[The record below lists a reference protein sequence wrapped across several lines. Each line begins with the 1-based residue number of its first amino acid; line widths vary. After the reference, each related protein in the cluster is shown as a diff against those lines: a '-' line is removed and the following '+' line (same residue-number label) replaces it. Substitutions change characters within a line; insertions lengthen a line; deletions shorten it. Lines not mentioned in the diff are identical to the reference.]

1 MNRRTRRL
9 RKSPDRLLT
18 ASSSGRSAAHDTT
31 PERAPLKRSAETS
44 IHLSFAGTI
53 FVGAMLLFACQ
64 PMIARMIVPLL
75 GGAPAVWI
83 VCSLCFQ
90 TLLLAGYGYAHFV
103 GTRLRVQ
110 TQVVLQLAIIG
121 SVFLVLPIAVDDAT
135 VQRLTGGHPTF
146 GLLLLLLRTIG
157 LPFFVLSTSSPLL
170 QRWFAELGERDPYHL
185 YAASNAGS
193 MLALLG
199 YPLLAE
205 PLLSVK
211 AQSRAFHTVFA
222 AYAALVVLCAIR
234 AVRSR
239 APLAERLD
247 ATPAPPQVRIESDSE
262 RPREASRAKGNE
274 KSKWAERFVW
284 VGLAFAPSS
293 LLLGA
298 TEYVTTDIASVPLLW
313 VLPLALYLL
322 SFIIAFAK
330 RQIVGPVILSRATA
344 LVAALVVA
352 ITLANVAGPAWLV
365 VGAHMLLLLLA
376 SIVCHRGLAERRP
389 PVARLTEFYL
399 LMSIGGVLGGAFNG
413 LFAPFVFDD
422 LFEYPIAIGLVCLAR
437 AAIDPKAT
445 SSNRNDV
452 LRDVALGLALGAA
465 TYGLVKLGTARN
477 VDPQWSFG
485 WMFGVPIV
493 LAYAWSR
500 RPVRYAV
507 AVAGLLLAGM
517 SHGGFRGK
525 TLWADRGFFGVLQV
539 TRERE
544 GRFQL
549 LVSGRTMHGKQAL
562 APGAEHVPLAYYHP
576 TGPAGD
582 VLGPLPTPAVKLPS
596 RRVGVIGLGIGSL
609 AAYARPGDEWT
620 FFEINPAVV
629 DVAWNHFTFLERAQ
643 AAAKVDVEVG
653 DARLRLRQGPEARF
667 DILVLDAFSSD
678 AVPVHLVTR
687 EALVVYRRALRPG
700 GILLAH
706 VSNNHVRLP
715 PVFAALAR
723 ESGLVAIG
731 RNDDSLTAE
740 EKLAGKDASEWVV
753 LTDTRAEIDLLLRGG
768 KGWRPLTAPP
778 SQRVW
783 TDDYAD
789 VLGALRF

>member
-1 MNRRTRRL
+1 M
-9 RKSPDRLLT
+9 SQLT
-18 ASSSGRSAAHDTT
+18 PMRSSGAR
-31 PERAPLKRSAETS
+31 L
-44 IHLSFAGTI
+44 HLSFAGTI

-103 GTRLRVQ
+103 GTRLPLRVQ
-110 TQVVLQLAIIG
+110 VGVQLALVA
-121 SVFLVLPIAVDDAT
+121 SVFFVLPIAIDDGM
-135 VQRLTGGHPTF
+135 VQRLTSGHPTI
-146 GLLLLLLRTIG
+146 GLLVLLLRTIG

-193 MLALLG
+193 MLALLM
-199 YPLLAE
+199 YPLVAE
-205 PLLSVK
+205 PLLTVS
-211 AQSRAFHTVFA
+211 AQSRTFHAVFA
-222 AYAALVVLCAIR
+222 VYAVLVVLCAIR
-234 AVRSR
+234 AMRSR
-239 APLAERLD
+239 GLSEAMPTGPSLQVQTGQSAEHPQQSAPQQTKSTWAQRL
-247 ATPAPPQVRIESDSE
+247 
-262 RPREASRAKGNE
+262 
-274 KSKWAERFVW
+274 VW
-284 VGLAFAPSS
+284 IALAFAPSS

-330 RQIVGPVILSRATA
+330 RQFVRAAALSRATA
-344 LVAALVVA
+344 LVAAIVVA

-376 SIVCHRGLAERRP
+376 SVVCHRALAERRP
-389 PVARLTEFYL
+389 AASRLTEFYL
-399 LMSIGGVLGGAFNG
+399 SMSVGGVLGGVFNG
-413 LFAPFVFDD
+413 LVAPFVFDD
-422 LFEYPIAIGLVCLAR
+422 LLEYPIAIGLVCLAR
-437 AAIDPKAT
+437 TALGADSK
-445 SSNRNDV
+445 SSRKEV
-452 LRDVALGLALGAA
+452 YRDVALGVGLGLA
-465 TYGLVKLGTARN
+465 TFGLVKLGTARH
-477 VDPQWSFG
+477 VDPQSSFG

-493 LAYAWSR
+493 VAYIWSK

-525 TLWADRGFFGVLQV
+525 VLWADRSFFGVLQV
-539 TRERE
+539 TRER
-544 GRFQL
+544 GDRFQL

-562 APGAEHVPLAYYHP
+562 ASGSEHVPLAYYHP

-582 VLGPLPTPAVKLPS
+582 VLGPLPSLAAPSKLPS

-629 DVAWNHFTFLERAQ
+629 DVASKQFSFLDRASGT
-643 AAAKVDVEVG
+643 AKLDVEVG
-653 DARLRLRQGPEARF
+653 DARLRLRQGPADRF
-667 DILVLDAFSSD
+667 DVLVLDAFSSD

-687 EALVVYRRALRPG
+687 EALLVYRRALRPG
-700 GILLAH
+700 GLLLAH

-715 PVFAALAR
+715 PVFGALAR

-731 RNDDSLTAE
+731 KNDDSPTSDEKAE
-740 EKLAGKDASEWVV
+740 GKDASEWVV
-753 LTDTRAEIDLLLRGG
+753 LAESRAELDLLLRAS
-768 KGWRPLTAPP
+768 KGWRPLQAPP

>member
-1 MNRRTRRL
+1 M
-9 RKSPDRLLT
+9 
-18 ASSSGRSAAHDTT
+18 
-31 PERAPLKRSAETS
+31 KRSAEPT

-103 GTRLRVQ
+103 GTRMRLRA
-110 TQVVLQLAIIG
+110 QVVLQLALVG
-121 SVFLVLPIAVDDAT
+121 SVFVVLPITVDDGT
-135 VQRLTGGHPTF
+135 VQRLTSGHPTF

-199 YPLLAE
+199 YPFVVE

-222 AYAALVVLCAIR
+222 VYTALVVLCAIR
-234 AVRSR
+234 ALRSK
-239 APLAERLD
+239 AAISERVD
-247 ATPAPPQVRIESDSE
+247 ATPAPPQVRVESDAE
-262 RPREASRAKGNE
+262 RLQALAPPAKAKNR
-274 KSKWAERFVW
+274 WAERLVW
-284 VGLAFAPSS
+284 IGLAFAPSS

-313 VLPLALYLL
+313 VLPLSLYLL

-330 RQIVGPVILSRATA
+330 RQIVGPLVLSRATA

-352 ITLANVAGPAWLV
+352 ITLADVAGPAWLI

-376 SIVCHRGLAERRP
+376 SVVCHRGLAERRP
-389 PVARLTEFYL
+389 PVTRLTEFYL

-413 LFAPFVFDD
+413 LLAPFVFDD
-422 LFEYPIAIGLVCLAR
+422 LVEYPIAIGLVCLAR
-437 AAIDPKAT
+437 AALDSKTTTAAR
-445 SSNRNDV
+445 SEL
-452 LRDVALGLALGAA
+452 LRDLALGLGLGAV
-465 TYGLVKLGTARN
+465 TYGLVKLGTARQL
-477 VDPQWSFG
+477 DLQSSFG

-493 LAYAWSR
+493 VAYIWAR

-507 AVAGLLLAGM
+507 AVTCLLLAGM

-539 TRERE
+539 TRERA

-562 APGAEHVPLAYYHP
+562 TEGAEHVPLAYYHP

-582 VLGPLPTPAVKLPS
+582 VLGPLPSTESKLPP

-629 DVAWNHFTFLERAQ
+629 DVAWDHFTFLKRAQ
-643 AAAKVDVEVG
+643 GAAKIDVEVG
-653 DARLRLRQGPEARF
+653 DARLRLRQGPAARF
-667 DILVLDAFSSD
+667 DVLVLDAFSSD

-715 PVFAALAR
+715 PVLAALAR

-731 RNDDSLTAE
+731 RNDDAPAAD

-753 LTDTRAEIDLLLRGG
+753 LADSRAEIDLLLRGS
-768 KGWRPLTAPP
+768 KGWRPLSAPP

>member
-1 MNRRTRRL
+1 MSEL
-9 RKSPDRLLT
+9 S
-18 ASSSGRSAAHDTT
+18 
-31 PERAPLKRSAETS
+31 LKRSSEAT

-103 GTRLRVQ
+103 GTRMRVRA
-110 TQVVLQLAIIG
+110 QVVLQLTLVG
-121 SVFLVLPIAVDDAT
+121 SVFFVLPIAVDDGM
-135 VQRLTGGHPTF
+135 VQRLTTGHPTV

-199 YPLLAE
+199 YPLVAE

-211 AQSRAFHTVFA
+211 AQSRTFHTVFGV
-222 AYAALVVLCAIR
+222 YTALLVLCAFR
-234 AVRSR
+234 AMRSKAAISSR
-239 APLAERLD
+239 TD
-247 ATPAPPQVRIESDSE
+247 TTPAPPQVRIEQLAEQLADVVPASV
-262 RPREASRAKGNE
+262 PASRG
-274 KSKWAERFVW
+274 KSRWAERLVW
-284 VGLAFAPSS
+284 IGLAFAPSS

-330 RQIVGPVILSRATA
+330 RQIIGPVVLSRATA

-352 ITLANVAGPAWLV
+352 ITLAGVAGPAWLV

-376 SIVCHRGLAERRP
+376 SVVCRRGLAERRP
-389 PVARLTEFYL
+389 PVSRLTEFYL
-399 LMSIGGVLGGAFNG
+399 LMSVGGVLGGAFNG

-437 AAIDPKAT
+437 TVLEPKSTT
-445 SSNRNDV
+445 SSRNDL
-452 LRDVALGLALGAA
+452 LRDVLLGSGLGVV
-465 TYGLVKLGTARN
+465 TYGLVKLGATRN
-477 VDPQWSFG
+477 VDPQSSFV

-493 LAYAWSR
+493 LAYVWSK
-500 RPVRYAV
+500 RPVRYAL

-525 TLWADRGFFGVLQV
+525 ILSADRGFFGVLQV

-562 APGAEHVPLAYYHP
+562 APGSEHVPLAYYHP

-582 VLGPLPTPAVKLPS
+582 VLGPLPAARSGDAVSKLAP

-629 DVAWNHFTFLERAQ
+629 DVAWSHFTFLEHARTT
-643 AAAKVDVEVG
+643 AKVDVEVG
-653 DARLRLRQGPEARF
+653 DARLRLREGAEDRF

-700 GILLAH
+700 GLLLAH

-715 PVFAALAR
+715 PVFGALAR
-723 ESGLVAIG
+723 ESGLIALG
-731 RNDDSLTAE
+731 KNDDSPSPE
-740 EKLAGKDASEWVV
+740 DKLAGKDASEWVV
-753 LTDTRAEIDLLLRGG
+753 LAETRADVDLLIRGSKDWKALR
-768 KGWRPLTAPP
+768 APS